1 MHDAYE
7 QYLLELINRARLD
20 PMAEYT
26 RLGQTAGPVVTP
38 VQVLAGHAALGAAAA
53 QHSLYMLAVDQFSH
67 ADIGDGTPVTRAQ
80 ANGYGGG
87 YVGENIGWSG
97 TTGTI
102 NLQSSIDSHHASLM
116 NSPGHRANIL
126 NAGYSEIGLGRE
138 IGVFTSGRDWN
149 ASMLTEVFGDR
160 SGNRLLTGVTY
171 NDTSDNDFYG
181 VGEGQGGVSVA
192 VAGGGATSS
201 AAAGG
206 FALQVAT
213 GVNVVTIG
221 GVKVQLTF
229 GQDNIKL
236 DLVDGTR
243 VFSSGD
249 MRLLSGA
256 TEGRLLGIADVNLTG
271 ANAGETL
278 VGNRGANGINGRGG
292 NDTISGG
299 DGNDRL
305 TGGLGNDRLDGGAGR
320 DSFIFADGFGRD
332 VVAGFQDGADRFDF
346 RPHAAL
352 GIADLAITAQGSDA
366 LITDALGN
374 SITVLGAAGQIGAAD
389 FLFLA

>member
-1 MHDAYE
+1 MRDAYE

-38 VQVLAGHAALGAAAA
+38 VQVLAGNASLDAAAA
-53 QHSLYMLAVDQFSH
+53 QHSLHMLAVDQFSH
-67 ADIGDGTPVTRAQ
+67 SDIGDGTPVSRAQ
-80 ANGYGGG
+80 ANGYAGAF
-87 YVGENIGWSG
+87 VGENIGWSG

-102 NLQSSIDSHHASLM
+102 NLQSSIDSHHAGLM

-126 NAGYSEIGLGRE
+126 NTGYSEIGLGRE

-149 ASMLTEVFGDR
+149 ASMLSEVFGDR
-160 SGNRLLTGVTY
+160 SGNRLLTGVAYT
-171 NDTSDNDFYG
+171 DTNDNDFYG
-181 VGEGQGGVSVA
+181 VGEGQGSVSVA
-192 VAGGGATSS
+192 AAGGVTTAS

-206 FALQVAT
+206 YALQVVA
-213 GVNVVTIG
+213 GVSAVTIG
-221 GVKVQLTF
+221 GVRVQLTF
-229 GQDNIKL
+229 GADNIKL

-249 MRLLSGA
+249 IRLLSGA
-256 TEGRLLGIADVNLTG
+256 TEGRLLGIADVNLVG
-271 ANAGETL
+271 ANTSETL
-278 VGNRGANGINGRGG
+278 VGNRSANSINGRGG

-305 TGGLGNDRLDGGAGR
+305 AGGAGNDRLDGGAGR

-332 VVAGFQDGADRFDF
+332 VVAGFQDGTDRFDF
-346 RPHAAL
+346 RAHAAIS
-352 GIADLAITAQGSDA
+352 IADLSITTRGSDA
-366 LITDALGN
+366 LISDALGN